1 MIKSFVKVKR
11 GRPRVFQ
18 VLLLNDDEGEGV
30 EVEEAELVD
39 FGRVEE
45 HLAQG
50 GSVFITSKRSQKI
63 AAPKSKKPRGKSNMR
78 TVTVFH
84 LNGI

>member
-1 MIKSFVKVKR
+1 MMKNFVKVKR
-11 GRPRVFQ
+11 GKPRVFQ
-18 VLLLNDDEGEGV
+18 VLLLDNDESDGV

-63 AAPKSKKPRGKSNMR
+63 SAPKGKKPRGKGSMR

-84 LNGI
+84 LKGV